1 MKRTLFNTMMGC
13 LAALSLAGCGGSG
26 SSSSGPSASSGPS
39 ESLISEGFEGVGIDA
54 GVATSGGQSPSLVYA
69 LALYSSPQTYRLKLP
84 NAEDKLKYDHEVTG
98 TWSAKSLG
106 NGEFELWLGD
116 TSDKGCTISGRSVV
130 LTIDD
135 MEKYRAGK
143 GSMATLSMAPFTH
156 DKTDQCGYSCNTE
169 GIQSAVIQQRNS
181 LPQ

>member
-1 MKRTLFNTMMGC
+1 MMGC

-26 SSSSGPSASSGPS
+26 SSSSGPS

-69 LALYSSPQTYRLKLP
+69 LALYSSPQTYRLILP
-84 NAEDKLKYDHEVTG
+84 KEGDAKNPYHNNVTG

-116 TSDKGCTISGRSVV
+116 TLDNGCTINGGSVR
-130 LTIDD
+130 LTIHG
-135 MEKYRAGK
+135 MEKYRAGE
-143 GSMATLSMAPFTH
+143 GTTATLRGAPFTH
-156 DKTDQCGYSCNTE
+156 KGTCGYNGDAALAE
-169 GIQSAVIQQRNS
+169 VAVIQQRRS
-181 LPQ
+181 LPR

>member
-1 MKRTLFNTMMGC
+1 MMGC
-13 LAALSLAGCGGSG
+13 LAALALAGCGGSG
-26 SSSSGPSASSGPS
+26 SSSSGPS

-54 GVATSGGQSPSLVYA
+54 GVATSGTSVYSPVYA
-69 LALYSSPQTYRLKLP
+69 LALNSSDQTFKLYLLKAGGDLDDSYHKV
-84 NAEDKLKYDHEVTG
+84 EG

-106 NGEFELWLGD
+106 NGQFELSLTNP

-143 GSMATLSMAPFTH
+143 GSMATLSMAPFIH
-156 DKTDQCGYSCNTE
+156 DKAGDCDYSLDTNQAE
-169 GIQSAVIQQRNS
+169 KAVIQQRRS
-181 LPQ
+181 LPR